1 MSKFFVFFVLQ
12 SLWFGSVL
20 AMEFETTIKDYQFN
34 SSSKVVIDE
43 ETIRKTQAKD
53 VFSLIST
60 QANVSFFN
68 QNFQLPQIFLRGADA
83 SHILIMVDGVPFYD
97 PSWAS
102 KTFNLNSL
110 DIQTVRRIEIL
121 KGGQSVIYGGQAL
134 AGVIKIETYASDPNS
149 RIRAQLGVGSDQEKH
164 ASLLAQRHLND
175 DLNENFT
182 VGLGGRWFQ
191 RSNPSP
197 VKDSS
202 VTYEQ
207 NTHNADLFLASN
219 NERIQWLGKAY
230 YILDHA
236 YSPTTALV
244 NGRFTVGDTPD
255 LAKKDQQYGGSVVA
269 SLVKYPLQPRLTLS
283 TQNSGRSYVQS
294 TGTVTTPTGVGQY
307 FTSNLYLARVD
318 LNLFSV
324 ENFSVVSGLSYSK
337 EKMTF
342 ESIPDAISERSG
354 TSELRAVFAKAT
366 WKISDP
372 VSLEGGA
379 RVDSV
384 DALDSNT
391 GHHLGLTFWQNT
403 KLEWTTGYRA
413 PSPAQKYGVYPNADL
428 QPETAQ
434 TYSLSHDWTVEKA
447 SFSVTLFDTYFNNLI
462 SVTGAPPNQKYDNV
476 ARTQTRGVEA
486 AATFKQDEISTYQAT
501 YGYQE
506 PWDVG
511 NARRLNRRPN
521 VTGALRYL
529 GTLNAWSG
537 MLEGVGTGERVDGT
551 TAASRVTLEAYFQVN
566 ASLSYKFDLEKS
578 LSLRAS
584 NIFSQR
590 PELSSDYYGDPASY
604 LLTLTWNR

>member
-1 MSKFFVFFVLQ
+1 MSLFSLVFSLFLNLQ
-12 SLWFGSVL
+12 LLFLNSVF

-53 VFSLIST
+53 VFALIST

-102 KTFNLNSL
+102 KTFNLNAI

-134 AGVIKIETYASDPNS
+134 AGVIKIETYASDPSS
-149 RIRAQLGVGSDQEKH
+149 RIRAQLGAGNYQEKR
-164 ASLLAQRHLND
+164 ASLMAQQHLD
-175 DLNENFT
+175 DNFT

-191 RSNPSP
+191 RANPSP
-197 VKDSS
+197 VKDSG
-202 VTYEQ
+202 VTYDQ

-219 NERIQWLGKAY
+219 TEAVQWLGKAY

-244 NGRFTVGDTPD
+244 SGRFTVGDTPD
-255 LAKKDQQYGGSVVA
+255 LAKRDQLYGGSVVA
-269 SLVKYPLQPRLTLS
+269 NLAKTPLQPRLTLS

-294 TGTVTTPTGVGQY
+294 TATVTTPTGVGQY
-307 FTSNLYLARVD
+307 FTSNLFLIRMD
-318 LNLFSV
+318 LKLYSV
-324 ENFSVVSGLSYSK
+324 ENFDVVSGFSYSK

-342 ESIPDAISERSG
+342 ESIPDGILERTG

-366 WKISDP
+366 WKVADP

-379 RVDSV
+379 RVDAV
-384 DALDSNT
+384 DSLDSNT
-391 GHHLGLTFWQNT
+391 GHHLGVTLWQNT

-413 PSPAQKYGVYPNADL
+413 PSPAQKFGVYPNPDL
-428 QPETAQ
+428 KPETAQ
-434 TYSLSHDWTVEKA
+434 TYSLSHDWTIEKTNL
-447 SFSVTLFDTYFNNLI
+447 SITLFDTYFNNLI
-462 SVTGAPPNQKYDNV
+462 SVVGAPPNQRYDNV
-476 ARTQTRGVEA
+476 ARTQTRGVEF
-486 AATFKQDEISTYQAT
+486 AATYKPDEISTYQAT

-551 TAASRVTLEAYFQVN
+551 TAASRVTLEAYFQIN
-566 ASLSYKFDLEKS
+566 ASLSYKLDTEKS

-604 LLTLTWNR
+604 LLTFNWNR